1 MSSHTDQAVLSL
13 ENLEKSFGKNQV
25 LKGVSFKLYPGKV
38 TALLGA
44 NGAGKSTL
52 IKVLAGLYPPSGGT
66 VYVGTDP
73 VTITSPR
80 DADAHGI
87 QVVHQRVS
95 DSIVPGLTVAENLC
109 FEEIAAN
116 VIHPLTSPSKIMAR
130 AREIIATLEL
140 EWDDSFLRT
149 DVADLGIADG
159 QLLLLARALIHQPKV
174 LILDEPTSTL
184 SHSEVERLFEKIVW
198 LKENGVAILYV
209 SHRMGEIARLADDLV
224 VLRDGRIV
232 FADTRTFE
240 LGRAIDA
247 MLGTQPAA
255 AGAVDEVALA
265 GDTTRAVGGVG
276 DAGDTAPASSDSEH
290 IVVEEQRGTEVTIE
304 LFDVQVLP
312 RSAPFDLEIRSGE
325 VTGVLGLIGSG
336 KTELAMGIYGVRP
349 YIAGSIKLHGQPF
362 VPRHP
367 HDCVARGIYLVP
379 EDRVEQAMLPDWSI
393 ADTVNLPFLHRV
405 STNGVLS
412 TQKHALVGEKV
423 IDSLGVICTDV
434 HQSVDSL
441 SGGNQQKVV
450 VGRWLVNDP
459 QIFILDEPFRG
470 VDIGARRE
478 ISRQLRELAAT
489 GATVLV
495 LSSDVDEIREVS
507 DRVLVLVDGSVRLD
521 SYNSELAFD
530 TIVATMSEVA

>member
-1 MSSHTDQAVLSL
+1 MSNQAVLAL

-52 IKVLAGLYPPSGGT
+52 IKVLAGLYPPSGGNIL
-66 VYVGTDP
+66 VGNTP
-73 VTITSPR
+73 VEITSPR

-87 QVVHQRVS
+87 QIVHQRVS

-109 FEEIAAN
+109 FEEIATN
-116 VIHPLTSPSKIMAR
+116 IIHPFTSPGKIMAR

-140 EWDDSFLRT
+140 GWDDSFLRT

-184 SHSEVERLFEKIVW
+184 SQSEVERLFEKILW

-209 SHRMGEIARLADDLV
+209 SHRMGEISRLADELV

-232 FADTRTFE
+232 FTDNRPFE
-240 LGRAIDA
+240 LNRAIDA
-247 MLGTQPAA
+247 MLGTQPSAS
-255 AGAVDEVALA
+255 E
-265 GDTTRAVGGVG
+265 
-276 DAGDTAPASSDSEH
+276 TAPEYT
-290 IVVEEQRGTEVTIE
+290 VVEQRGSDVTLE

-312 RSAPFDLEIRSGE
+312 RSAPFDLEVRGGE

-349 YIAGSIKLHGQPF
+349 YLAGSIKLHGQPF
-362 VPRHP
+362 TPRHP
-367 HDCVARGIYLVP
+367 HDCVERGIYLVP

-412 TQKHALVGEKV
+412 SQRQTTVGEKV
-423 IDSLGVICTDV
+423 IANLGVICTDV
-434 HQSVDSL
+434 QQSVDSL

-459 QIFILDEPFRG
+459 QVFILDEPFRG

-478 ISRQLRELAAT
+478 ISRQLRELAAS
-489 GATVLV
+489 GATVIV

-507 DRVLVLVDGSVRLD
+507 DRILILVDGSVRLD

-530 TIVATMSEVA
+530 KIVATMSEVA

>member
-1 MSSHTDQAVLSL
+1 MSNQAVLAL

-52 IKVLAGLYPPSGGT
+52 IKVLAGLYPPSGGNIL
-66 VYVGTDP
+66 VGNTP
-73 VTITSPR
+73 VEITSPR

-87 QVVHQRVS
+87 QIVHQRVS

-109 FEEIAAN
+109 FEEIATN
-116 VIHPLTSPSKIMAR
+116 IIHPFTSPGKIMAR

-140 EWDDSFLRT
+140 GWDDSFLRT

-159 QLLLLARALIHQPKV
+159 QLLLLARALIHQPQV

-184 SHSEVERLFEKIVW
+184 SQSEVERLFEKILW

-209 SHRMGEIARLADDLV
+209 SHRMGEIARLADELV

-232 FADTRTFE
+232 FTDNRPFE
-240 LGRAIDA
+240 LNRAIDA
-247 MLGTQPAA
+247 MLGTQPSAS
-255 AGAVDEVALA
+255 E
-265 GDTTRAVGGVG
+265 
-276 DAGDTAPASSDSEH
+276 TAPEYT
-290 IVVEEQRGTEVTIE
+290 VVEQRGSDVTLE

-312 RSAPFDLEIRSGE
+312 RSAPFDLEIRGGE

-349 YIAGSIKLHGQPF
+349 YLAGSIKLHGQPF
-362 VPRHP
+362 TPRHP
-367 HDCVARGIYLVP
+367 HDCVERGIYLVP

-412 TQKHALVGEKV
+412 SQRQTTVGEKV
-423 IDSLGVICTDV
+423 IANLGVVCTDV
-434 HQSVDSL
+434 QQSVDSL

-459 QIFILDEPFRG
+459 QVFILDEPFRG

-478 ISRQLRELAAT
+478 ISRQLRELAAS
-489 GATVLV
+489 GATVIV

-507 DRVLVLVDGSVRLD
+507 DRILILVDGSVRLD

-530 TIVATMSEVA
+530 KIVATMSEVA

>member
-1 MSSHTDQAVLSL
+1 MSNQAVLAL

-52 IKVLAGLYPPSGGT
+52 IKVLAGLYPPSGGNIL
-66 VYVGTDP
+66 VGNTP
-73 VTITSPR
+73 VEITSPR

-87 QVVHQRVS
+87 QIVHQRVS

-109 FEEIAAN
+109 FEEIATN
-116 VIHPLTSPSKIMAR
+116 IIHPFTSPGKIMAR

-140 EWDDSFLRT
+140 GWDDSFLRT

-159 QLLLLARALIHQPKV
+159 QLLLLARALIHQPQV

-184 SHSEVERLFEKIVW
+184 SQSEVERLFEKILW

-209 SHRMGEIARLADDLV
+209 SHRMGEIARLADELV

-232 FADTRTFE
+232 FTDNRPFE
-240 LGRAIDA
+240 LNRAIDA
-247 MLGTQPAA
+247 MLGTQPSASK
-255 AGAVDEVALA
+255 
-265 GDTTRAVGGVG
+265 
-276 DAGDTAPASSDSEH
+276 TAPEYT
-290 IVVEEQRGTEVTIE
+290 VVEQRGSDVTLE

-312 RSAPFDLEIRSGE
+312 RSAPFDLEIRGGE

-349 YIAGSIKLHGQPF
+349 YLAGSIKLHGQPF
-362 VPRHP
+362 TPRHP
-367 HDCVARGIYLVP
+367 HDCVERGIYLVP

-412 TQKHALVGEKV
+412 SQRQTTVGEKV
-423 IDSLGVICTDV
+423 IANLGVICTDV
-434 HQSVDSL
+434 QQSVDSL

-459 QIFILDEPFRG
+459 QVFILDEPFRG

-478 ISRQLRELAAT
+478 ISRQLRELAAS
-489 GATVLV
+489 GATVIV

-507 DRVLVLVDGSVRLD
+507 DRILILVDGSVRLD

-530 TIVATMSEVA
+530 KIVATMSEVA

>member
-1 MSSHTDQAVLSL
+1 MSNHTDQAVLSL

-25 LKGVSFKLYPGKV
+25 LKGVSFTLHPGKV

-116 VIHPLTSPSKIMAR
+116 VIHPLTSPGKIMDR

-184 SHSEVERLFEKIVW
+184 SHSEVERLFEKILW
-198 LKENGVAILYV
+198 LKKNGVAILYV

-232 FADTRTFE
+232 FADTRPFE

-247 MLGTQPAA
+247 MLGTQPTA
-255 AGAVDEVALA
+255 AGAVGGVAAA
-265 GDTTRAVGGVG
+265 GDAAAT
-276 DAGDTAPASSDSEH
+276 SSDSEH

-362 VPRHP
+362 TPRHP

-412 TQKHALVGEKV
+412 AQRQALVGEKV
-423 IDSLGVICTDV
+423 IDNLGVICTDV

-478 ISRQLRELAAT
+478 ISRQLRELAAA

>member
-1 MSSHTDQAVLSL
+1 MSNQAVLAL

-52 IKVLAGLYPPSGGT
+52 IKVLAGLYPPSGGNIL
-66 VYVGTDP
+66 VGNTP
-73 VTITSPR
+73 VEITSPR

-87 QVVHQRVS
+87 QIVHQRVS

-109 FEEIAAN
+109 FEEIATN
-116 VIHPLTSPSKIMAR
+116 IIHPFTSPGKIMAR

-140 EWDDSFLRT
+140 GWDDSFLRT

-184 SHSEVERLFEKIVW
+184 SQSEVERLFEKILW

-209 SHRMGEIARLADDLV
+209 SHRMGEIARLADELV

-232 FADTRTFE
+232 FTDNRPFE
-240 LGRAIDA
+240 LNRAIDA
-247 MLGTQPAA
+247 MLGTQPSASK
-255 AGAVDEVALA
+255 
-265 GDTTRAVGGVG
+265 
-276 DAGDTAPASSDSEH
+276 TAPEYT
-290 IVVEEQRGTEVTIE
+290 VVEQRGSDVTLE
-304 LFDVQVLP
+304 LFDVQILP
-312 RSAPFDLEIRSGE
+312 RSAPFDLEVRGGE

-349 YIAGSIKLHGQPF
+349 YLAGSIKLHGQPF
-362 VPRHP
+362 TPRHP
-367 HDCVARGIYLVP
+367 HDCVERGIYLVP

-412 TQKHALVGEKV
+412 SQRQTTVGEKV
-423 IDSLGVICTDV
+423 IANLGVICTDV
-434 HQSVDSL
+434 QQSVDSL

-459 QIFILDEPFRG
+459 QVFILDEPFRG

-478 ISRQLRELAAT
+478 ISRQLRELAAS
-489 GATVLV
+489 GATVIV

-507 DRVLVLVDGSVRLD
+507 DRILILVDGSVRLD

-530 TIVATMSEVA
+530 KIVATMSEVA

>member
-1 MSSHTDQAVLSL
+1 MSNQAVLAL

-52 IKVLAGLYPPSGGT
+52 IKVLAGLYPPSGGNIL
-66 VYVGTDP
+66 VGNTP
-73 VTITSPR
+73 VEITSPR

-87 QVVHQRVS
+87 QIVHQRVS

-109 FEEIAAN
+109 FEEIATN
-116 VIHPLTSPSKIMAR
+116 IIHPFTSPGKIMAR

-140 EWDDSFLRT
+140 DWDDSFLRT

-159 QLLLLARALIHQPKV
+159 QLLLLARALIHQPQV

-184 SHSEVERLFEKIVW
+184 SQSEVERLFEKILW

-209 SHRMGEIARLADDLV
+209 SHRMGEIARLADELV

-232 FADTRTFE
+232 FTDNRPFE
-240 LGRAIDA
+240 LNRAIDA
-247 MLGTQPAA
+247 MLGTQPSAS
-255 AGAVDEVALA
+255 E
-265 GDTTRAVGGVG
+265 
-276 DAGDTAPASSDSEH
+276 TAPEYT
-290 IVVEEQRGTEVTIE
+290 VVEQRGSDVTLE

-312 RSAPFDLEIRSGE
+312 RSAPFDLEVRGGE

-349 YIAGSIKLHGQPF
+349 YLAGSIKLHGQPF
-362 VPRHP
+362 TPRHP
-367 HDCVARGIYLVP
+367 QDCVEHGIYLVP

-412 TQKHALVGEKV
+412 SQRQTTVGEKV
-423 IDSLGVICTDV
+423 IANLGVICTDV
-434 HQSVDSL
+434 QQSVDSL

-459 QIFILDEPFRG
+459 QVFILDEPFRG

-478 ISRQLRELAAT
+478 ISRQLRELAAS
-489 GATVLV
+489 GATVIV

-507 DRVLVLVDGSVRLD
+507 DRILILVDGSVRLD

-530 TIVATMSEVA
+530 KIVATMSEVA

>member
-1 MSSHTDQAVLSL
+1 MSNQAVLAL

-52 IKVLAGLYPPSGGT
+52 IKVLAGLYPPSGGNIL
-66 VYVGTDP
+66 VGNTP
-73 VTITSPR
+73 VEITSPR

-87 QVVHQRVS
+87 QIVHQRVS

-109 FEEIAAN
+109 FEEIATN
-116 VIHPLTSPSKIMAR
+116 IIHPFTSPGKIMAR

-140 EWDDSFLRT
+140 GWDDSFLRT

-159 QLLLLARALIHQPKV
+159 QLLLLARALIHQPQV

-184 SHSEVERLFEKIVW
+184 SQSEVERLFEKILW

-209 SHRMGEIARLADDLV
+209 SHRMGEIARLADELV

-232 FADTRTFE
+232 FTDNRPFE
-240 LGRAIDA
+240 LNRAIDA
-247 MLGTQPAA
+247 MLGTQPSAS
-255 AGAVDEVALA
+255 E
-265 GDTTRAVGGVG
+265 
-276 DAGDTAPASSDSEH
+276 TAPEYT
-290 IVVEEQRGTEVTIE
+290 VVEQRGSDVTLE
-304 LFDVQVLP
+304 LFDVQILP
-312 RSAPFDLEIRSGE
+312 RSAPFDLEVRGGE

-349 YIAGSIKLHGQPF
+349 YLAGSIKLHGQPF
-362 VPRHP
+362 TPRHP
-367 HDCVARGIYLVP
+367 HDCVERGIYLVP

-412 TQKHALVGEKV
+412 SQRQTTVGEKV
-423 IDSLGVICTDV
+423 IANLGVVCTDV
-434 HQSVDSL
+434 QQSVDSL

-459 QIFILDEPFRG
+459 QVFILDEPFRG

-478 ISRQLRELAAT
+478 ISRQLRELAAS
-489 GATVLV
+489 GATVIV

-507 DRVLVLVDGSVRLD
+507 DRILILVDGSVRLD

-530 TIVATMSEVA
+530 KIVATMSEVA

>member
-1 MSSHTDQAVLSL
+1 MSNHTNPAVLSL

-25 LKGVSFKLYPGKV
+25 LKGVSFNLQPGKV

-52 IKVLAGLYPPSGGT
+52 IKVLAGLYPPSGGKIQISGAE
-66 VYVGTDP
+66 VE
-73 VTITSPR
+73 ITNPR
-80 DADAHGI
+80 DAGAHGI
-87 QVVHQRVS
+87 QIVHQRVS
-95 DSIVPGLTVAENLC
+95 ESIVPGLTVAENLC
-109 FEEIAAN
+109 FEEIATN
-116 VIHPLTSPSKIMAR
+116 TIHPLSSPSKIMAR
-130 AREIIATLEL
+130 ARHIIATLEL
-140 EWDDSFLRT
+140 DWDDAFLRT

-184 SHSEVERLFEKIVW
+184 SQSEVERLFEKILW

-224 VLRDGRIV
+224 VLRDGRIM
-232 FADTRTFE
+232 FTDQRPFE
-240 LGRAIDA
+240 LDRAIDA
-247 MLGTQPAA
+247 MLG
-255 AGAVDEVALA
+255 VD
-265 GDTTRAVGGVG
+265 
-276 DAGDTAPASSDSEH
+276 SSKQSSKLIID
-290 IVVEEQRGTEVTIE
+290 EQRGTVTALE
-304 LFDVQVLP
+304 LSNVQVLP
-312 RSAPFDLEIRSGE
+312 RSTPFDLEIRSGE

-349 YIAGSIKLHGQPF
+349 YITGSIKLHGQPF
-362 VPRHP
+362 QPRHP
-367 HDCVARGIYLVP
+367 KDCVEHGIYLVP
-379 EDRVEQAMLPDWSI
+379 EDRAAQAMLPDWSI
-393 ADTVNLPFLHRV
+393 SDTVNLPFLNRV

-412 TQKHALVGEKV
+412 TQKQATVSEKV
-423 IDSLGVICTDV
+423 IDNLGVVCTDT
-434 HQSVDSL
+434 HQSVDAL
-441 SGGNQQKVV
+441 SGGNQQKVI

-478 ISRQLRELAAT
+478 ISRQLRELAAA
-489 GATVLV
+489 GATVVV

-507 DRVLVLVDGSVRLD
+507 DRVLILVDGSVRLD

-530 TIVATMSEVA
+530 KIVATMSEVA

>member
-1 MSSHTDQAVLSL
+1 MSNQAVLAL

-52 IKVLAGLYPPSGGT
+52 IKVLAGLYPPSGGNIL
-66 VYVGTDP
+66 VGNTP
-73 VTITSPR
+73 VEITSPR

-87 QVVHQRVS
+87 QIVHQRVS

-109 FEEIAAN
+109 FEEIATN
-116 VIHPLTSPSKIMAR
+116 IIHPFTSPGKIMAR

-140 EWDDSFLRT
+140 GWDDSFLRT

-159 QLLLLARALIHQPKV
+159 QLLLLARALIHQPQV

-184 SHSEVERLFEKIVW
+184 SQSEVERLFEKILW

-209 SHRMGEIARLADDLV
+209 SHRMGEIARLADELV

-232 FADTRTFE
+232 FTDNRPFE
-240 LGRAIDA
+240 LNRAIDA
-247 MLGTQPAA
+247 MLGTQPSAS
-255 AGAVDEVALA
+255 E
-265 GDTTRAVGGVG
+265 
-276 DAGDTAPASSDSEH
+276 TAPEYT
-290 IVVEEQRGTEVTIE
+290 VVEQRGSDVTLE

-312 RSAPFDLEIRSGE
+312 RSAPFDLEVRGGE

-349 YIAGSIKLHGQPF
+349 YLAGSIKLHGQPF
-362 VPRHP
+362 TPRHP
-367 HDCVARGIYLVP
+367 HDCVERGIYLVP

-412 TQKHALVGEKV
+412 SQRQTTVGEKV
-423 IDSLGVICTDV
+423 IANLGVVCTDV
-434 HQSVDSL
+434 QQSVDSL

-459 QIFILDEPFRG
+459 QVFILDEPFRG

-478 ISRQLRELAAT
+478 ISRQLRELAAS
-489 GATVLV
+489 GATVIV

-507 DRVLVLVDGSVRLD
+507 DRILILVDGSVRLD

-530 TIVATMSEVA
+530 KIVATMSEVA

>member
-1 MSSHTDQAVLSL
+1 MSNQAVLAL

-52 IKVLAGLYPPSGGT
+52 IKVLAGLYPPSGGNIL
-66 VYVGTDP
+66 VGNTP
-73 VTITSPR
+73 VEITSPR

-87 QVVHQRVS
+87 QIVHQRVS

-109 FEEIAAN
+109 FEEIATN
-116 VIHPLTSPSKIMAR
+116 IIHPFTSPGKIMAR

-140 EWDDSFLRT
+140 GWDDSFLRT

-184 SHSEVERLFEKIVW
+184 SQSEVERLFEKILW

-209 SHRMGEIARLADDLV
+209 SHRMGEIARLADELV

-232 FADTRTFE
+232 FTDNRPFE
-240 LGRAIDA
+240 LNRAIDA
-247 MLGTQPAA
+247 MLGTQPSAS
-255 AGAVDEVALA
+255 E
-265 GDTTRAVGGVG
+265 
-276 DAGDTAPASSDSEH
+276 TAPEYT
-290 IVVEEQRGTEVTIE
+290 VVEQRGSDVTLE
-304 LFDVQVLP
+304 LFDVQILP
-312 RSAPFDLEIRSGE
+312 RSAPFDLEVRGGE

-349 YIAGSIKLHGQPF
+349 YLAGSIKLHGQPF
-362 VPRHP
+362 TPRHP
-367 HDCVARGIYLVP
+367 HDCVERGIYLVP

-412 TQKHALVGEKV
+412 SQRQTTVGEKV
-423 IDSLGVICTDV
+423 IANLGVVCTDV
-434 HQSVDSL
+434 QQSVDSL

-459 QIFILDEPFRG
+459 QVFILDEPFRG

-478 ISRQLRELAAT
+478 ISRQLRELAAS
-489 GATVLV
+489 GATVIV

-507 DRVLVLVDGSVRLD
+507 DRILILVDGSVRLD

-530 TIVATMSEVA
+530 KIVATMSEVA

>member
-1 MSSHTDQAVLSL
+1 MSNQAVLAL

-52 IKVLAGLYPPSGGT
+52 IKVLAGLYPPSGGNIL
-66 VYVGTDP
+66 VGNTP
-73 VTITSPR
+73 VEITSPR

-87 QVVHQRVS
+87 QIVHQRVS

-109 FEEIAAN
+109 FEEIATN
-116 VIHPLTSPSKIMAR
+116 IIHPFTSPGKIMAR

-140 EWDDSFLRT
+140 GWDDSFLRT

-159 QLLLLARALIHQPKV
+159 QLLLLARALIHQPQV

-184 SHSEVERLFEKIVW
+184 SQSEVERLFEKILW

-209 SHRMGEIARLADDLV
+209 SHRMGEIARLADELV

-232 FADTRTFE
+232 FTDNRPFE
-240 LGRAIDA
+240 LNRAIDA
-247 MLGTQPAA
+247 MLGTQPSAS
-255 AGAVDEVALA
+255 E
-265 GDTTRAVGGVG
+265 
-276 DAGDTAPASSDSEH
+276 TAPEYT
-290 IVVEEQRGTEVTIE
+290 VVEQRGSDVTLE

-312 RSAPFDLEIRSGE
+312 RSAPFDLEIRGGE

-349 YIAGSIKLHGQPF
+349 YLAGSIKLHGQPF
-362 VPRHP
+362 TPRHP
-367 HDCVARGIYLVP
+367 HDCVERGIYLVP

-412 TQKHALVGEKV
+412 SQRQTTVGEKV
-423 IDSLGVICTDV
+423 IANLGVICTDV
-434 HQSVDSL
+434 QQSVDSL

-459 QIFILDEPFRG
+459 QVFILDEPFRG

-478 ISRQLRELAAT
+478 ISRQLRELAAS
-489 GATVLV
+489 GATVIV

-507 DRVLVLVDGSVRLD
+507 DRILILVDGSVRLD

-530 TIVATMSEVA
+530 KIVATMSEVA

>member
-1 MSSHTDQAVLSL
+1 MSNQAVLAL

-52 IKVLAGLYPPSGGT
+52 IKVLAGLYPPSGGNIL
-66 VYVGTDP
+66 VGNTP
-73 VTITSPR
+73 VEITSPR

-87 QVVHQRVS
+87 QIVHQRVS

-109 FEEIAAN
+109 FEEIATN
-116 VIHPLTSPSKIMAR
+116 IIHPFTSPGKIMAR

-140 EWDDSFLRT
+140 GWDDSFLRT

-184 SHSEVERLFEKIVW
+184 SQSEVERLFEKILW

-209 SHRMGEIARLADDLV
+209 SHRMGEIARLADELV

-232 FADTRTFE
+232 FTDNRPFE
-240 LGRAIDA
+240 LNRAIDA
-247 MLGTQPAA
+247 MLGTQPSAS
-255 AGAVDEVALA
+255 E
-265 GDTTRAVGGVG
+265 
-276 DAGDTAPASSDSEH
+276 TAPEYT
-290 IVVEEQRGTEVTIE
+290 VVEQRGSDVTLE

-312 RSAPFDLEIRSGE
+312 RSAPFDLEIRGGE

-349 YIAGSIKLHGQPF
+349 YLAGSIKLHGQPF
-362 VPRHP
+362 TPRHP
-367 HDCVARGIYLVP
+367 HDCVERGIYLVP

-412 TQKHALVGEKV
+412 SQRQTTVGEKV
-423 IDSLGVICTDV
+423 IANLGVICTDV
-434 HQSVDSL
+434 QQSVDSL

-459 QIFILDEPFRG
+459 QVFILDEPFRG

-478 ISRQLRELAAT
+478 ISRQLRELAAS
-489 GATVLV
+489 GATVIV

-507 DRVLVLVDGSVRLD
+507 DRILILVDGSVRLD

-530 TIVATMSEVA
+530 KIVATMSEVA

>member
-1 MSSHTDQAVLSL
+1 MSNQAVLAL

-52 IKVLAGLYPPSGGT
+52 IKVLAGLYPPSGGNIL
-66 VYVGTDP
+66 VGNTP
-73 VTITSPR
+73 VEITSPR

-87 QVVHQRVS
+87 QIVHQRVS

-109 FEEIAAN
+109 FEEIATN
-116 VIHPLTSPSKIMAR
+116 IIHPFTSPGKIMAR

-140 EWDDSFLRT
+140 GWDDSFLRT

-159 QLLLLARALIHQPKV
+159 QLLLLARALIHQPQV

-184 SHSEVERLFEKIVW
+184 SQSEVERLFEKILW

-209 SHRMGEIARLADDLV
+209 SHRMGEIARLADELV

-232 FADTRTFE
+232 FTDNRPFE
-240 LGRAIDA
+240 LNRAIDA
-247 MLGTQPAA
+247 MLGTQPSAS
-255 AGAVDEVALA
+255 E
-265 GDTTRAVGGVG
+265 
-276 DAGDTAPASSDSEH
+276 TAPEYT
-290 IVVEEQRGTEVTIE
+290 VVEQRGSDVTLE
-304 LFDVQVLP
+304 LFDVQILP
-312 RSAPFDLEIRSGE
+312 RSAPFDLEIRGGE

-349 YIAGSIKLHGQPF
+349 YLAGSIKLHGQPF
-362 VPRHP
+362 TPRHP
-367 HDCVARGIYLVP
+367 HDCVERGIYLVP

-412 TQKHALVGEKV
+412 SQRQTTVGEKV
-423 IDSLGVICTDV
+423 IANLGVICTDV
-434 HQSVDSL
+434 QQSVDSL

-459 QIFILDEPFRG
+459 QVFILDEPFRG

-478 ISRQLRELAAT
+478 ISRQLRELAAS
-489 GATVLV
+489 GATVIV

-507 DRVLVLVDGSVRLD
+507 DRILILVDGSVRLD

-530 TIVATMSEVA
+530 KIVATMSEVA

>member
-1 MSSHTDQAVLSL
+1 MSNQAVLAL

-52 IKVLAGLYPPSGGT
+52 IKVLAGLYPPSGGNIL
-66 VYVGTDP
+66 VGNTP
-73 VTITSPR
+73 VEITSPR

-87 QVVHQRVS
+87 QIVHQRVS

-109 FEEIAAN
+109 FEEIATN
-116 VIHPLTSPSKIMAR
+116 IIHPFTSPGKIMAR

-140 EWDDSFLRT
+140 GWDDSFLRT

-159 QLLLLARALIHQPKV
+159 QLLLLARALIHQPQV

-184 SHSEVERLFEKIVW
+184 SQSEVERLFEKILW

-209 SHRMGEIARLADDLV
+209 SHRMGEIARLADELV

-232 FADTRTFE
+232 FTDNRPFE
-240 LGRAIDA
+240 LNRAIDA
-247 MLGTQPAA
+247 MLGTQPSAS
-255 AGAVDEVALA
+255 E
-265 GDTTRAVGGVG
+265 
-276 DAGDTAPASSDSEH
+276 TAPEYT
-290 IVVEEQRGTEVTIE
+290 VVEQRGSDVTLE
-304 LFDVQVLP
+304 LFDVQILP
-312 RSAPFDLEIRSGE
+312 RSAPFDLEVRGGE

-349 YIAGSIKLHGQPF
+349 YLAGSIKLHGQPF
-362 VPRHP
+362 TPRHP
-367 HDCVARGIYLVP
+367 HDCVERGIYLVP

-412 TQKHALVGEKV
+412 SQRQTTVGEKV
-423 IDSLGVICTDV
+423 IANLGVICTDV
-434 HQSVDSL
+434 QQSVDSL

-459 QIFILDEPFRG
+459 QVFILDEPFRG

-478 ISRQLRELAAT
+478 ISRQLRELAAS
-489 GATVLV
+489 GATVIV

-507 DRVLVLVDGSVRLD
+507 DRILILVDGSVRLD

-530 TIVATMSEVA
+530 KIVATMSEVA

>member
-1 MSSHTDQAVLSL
+1 MSNHTNPAVLSL

-25 LKGVSFKLYPGKV
+25 LKGVSFNLHPGKV

-52 IKVLAGLYPPSGGT
+52 IKVLAGLYPPSGGKIHISGVEVEIT
-66 VYVGTDP
+66 NPREAGT
-73 VTITSPR
+73 
-80 DADAHGI
+80 HGI
-87 QVVHQRVS
+87 QIVHQRVS
-95 DSIVPGLTVAENLC
+95 ESIVPGLTVAENLC
-109 FEEIAAN
+109 FEEIATN
-116 VIHPLTSPSKIMAR
+116 TIHPLSSPSTIMAR
-130 AREIIATLEL
+130 ARDIIATLEL
-140 EWDDSFLRT
+140 DWDEAFLRT

-184 SHSEVERLFEKIVW
+184 SQSEVERLFEKILW

-232 FADTRTFE
+232 FTDQRPFE
-240 LGRAIDA
+240 LDRAIDA
-247 MLGTQPAA
+247 MLG
-255 AGAVDEVALA
+255 VN
-265 GDTTRAVGGVG
+265 
-276 DAGDTAPASSDSEH
+276 SSNQSSEP
-290 IVVEEQRGTEVTIE
+290 IIDEQRGTAATLE
-304 LFDVQVLP
+304 LSNVQILP
-312 RSAPFDLEIRSGE
+312 RSTPFDLEIRSGE

-349 YIAGSIKLHGQPF
+349 YITGSITLHGQPF
-362 VPRHP
+362 QPRHP
-367 HDCVARGIYLVP
+367 KDCVERGIYLVP
-379 EDRVEQAMLPDWSI
+379 EDRAAQAMLPDWSI
-393 ADTVNLPFLHRV
+393 ADTVNLPFLNRV

-412 TQKHALVGEKV
+412 TQKQATVSEKV
-423 IDSLGVICTDV
+423 INNLGVVCTDA
-434 HQSVDSL
+434 HQSVNAL
-441 SGGNQQKVV
+441 SGGNQQKVI

-478 ISRQLRELAAT
+478 ISRQLRELAAA
-489 GATVLV
+489 GATVVV

-507 DRVLVLVDGSVRLD
+507 DRVLILVDGSVRLD

-530 TIVATMSEVA
+530 KIVATMSEVA